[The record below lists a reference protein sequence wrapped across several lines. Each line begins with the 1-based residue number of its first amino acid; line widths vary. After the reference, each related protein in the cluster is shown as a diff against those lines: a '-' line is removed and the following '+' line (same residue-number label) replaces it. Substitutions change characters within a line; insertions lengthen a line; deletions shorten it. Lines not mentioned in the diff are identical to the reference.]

1 MVRRVRELEGLLRR
15 IRWLS
20 FSGAGDGAA
29 RFYDFDRPEIAGGD
43 PFKIPRLI
51 SGKRRQ
57 SKIPWCSFS
66 SYPSIPNRTATGELD
81 QSTGRRIWFWYV
93 DEFDWSTL
101 DEVRSEGYP
110 PPPPKY
116 PGNPLYHSPALL
128 PSWLS
133 LSLSLCS
140 REMAAAAVN
149 SVVACAVVRTAAI
162 YGASSP
168 PVLGKE
174 ICAPFAADSAPL
186 CSTQPLLI

>member
-110 PPPPKY
+110 PPP
-116 PGNPLYHSPALL
+116 NIRATLSTTLL
-128 PSWLS
+128 LFSHLDS
-133 LSLSLCS
+133 LSLSLC
-140 REMAAAAVN
+140 
-149 SVVACAVVRTAAI
+149 VVERWPPPPWTP
-162 YGASSP
+162 SSH
-168 PVLGKE
+168 
-174 ICAPFAADSAPL
+174 APSFARRR
-186 CSTQPLLI
+186 STEPRLRRF